1 MFSSVAI
8 SHVEILVLQFQKLQ
22 LFPKNVWYFA
32 HRVEV
37 TDERKSIAGGC
48 PVSTRIYCD
57 TKCQQPSL
65 NILNCVQRQTVHTN
79 AFDNR
84 CNPKWTK
91 KQTRE
96 KAPMSSRS
104 IRRLTNSRCPTQPQA
119 AQSRTLRNGVFC
131 SKLPNVWENAFLPQ
145 CRHQSTSF
153 RCHVHTSYLS
163 FFLHGQNFWKIKFT
177 PKFPQ

>member
-84 CNPKWTK
+84 CDSKWK
-91 KQTRE
+91 KKTRE
-96 KAPMSSRS
+96 KAQMPSRS
-104 IRRLTNSRCPTQPQA
+104 IRRLTNSRYPTQPQA
-119 AQSRTLRNGVFC
+119 AQSGNFKKRSVLLKAANCLRECLSASMQAPVN
-131 SKLPNVWENAFLPQ
+131 KL
-145 CRHQSTSF
+145 
-153 RCHVHTSYLS
+153 
-163 FFLHGQNFWKIKFT
+163 
-177 PKFPQ
+177 